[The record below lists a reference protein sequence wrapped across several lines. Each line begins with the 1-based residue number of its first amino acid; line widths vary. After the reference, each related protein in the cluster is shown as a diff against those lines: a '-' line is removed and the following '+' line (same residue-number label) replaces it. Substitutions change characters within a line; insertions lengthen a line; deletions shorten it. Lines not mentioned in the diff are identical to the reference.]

1 MIVLDL
7 ENVVNCF
14 TNFVFSFSLS
24 SAIFN
29 FVFKLFSEESSLVLL
44 SLFDSR
50 MLLMK
55 LCDVEELKEFCC
67 FEFWAAKFTVLRL
80 VAAFAIFGFLASLSA
95 SIVWALL

>member
-7 ENVVNCF
+7 ENVVNYL

-29 FVFKLFSEESSLVLL
+29 FVFKLFSEEISLVLL
-44 SLFDSR
+44 SLFDSQ

-55 LCDVEELKEFCC
+55 LCDVEELKEVCC
-67 FEFWAAKFTVLRL
+67 FEF
-80 VAAFAIFGFLASLSA
+80 
-95 SIVWALL
+95 